1 MTEILSPGVYMQEVS
16 GGPKPI
22 EAVSTSTACF
32 IGFTEKATYER
43 VVDGVR
49 VPESV
54 LRKPFFITSWL
65 QYRETFGDLVSG
77 IYTPQSVYGF
87 FQNGGRRC
95 YVVSLDTIPPT
106 QCNLLS
112 SDDTRNYLTVRAK
125 QAALDSRLRIRV
137 EADPLPDVDKRTN
150 GGGTGATPSGAA
162 SNQQGQS
169 GGANAGSGAAGDAAA
184 NAAGGS
190 SGGTGG
196 QQGQGSATNVAG
208 SGAAANGTTAST
220 TLEKL
225 LYFHLTL
232 EREVKINSDRWKKVE
247 EVRQVTLKTNA
258 ENQLELAFYNNQL
271 PKNIDLFLTA
281 AGKSATLQKAWPKRD
296 NPQLITEQGAIMA
309 VGKKEYDGDLVRDGN
324 ETKRTGLV
332 ALSEIDDISI
342 ICAPDLM
349 VTPPGQTLDRKLVK
363 ALQTTIIDHCKNMQ
377 DRVAIL
383 DTPPYL
389 TPQEAKDWRMNE
401 VGYDTSYAAVYYPW
415 IEVWD
420 SISNRPMNV
429 PPSGYMAGI
438 WARNDSQRGVHKAPA
453 NEIVNGAIG
462 LAYNTTTN
470 EQDILNPIGVNC
482 IRAFPGMGIRVWG
495 ARTMSLSDPEWR
507 YLNVRRLF
515 NMIEKSIQR
524 STMWAVFEPNDW
536 RLWSKLRRDVG
547 NFLMGLYSQG
557 MLFGRTA
564 GEAFFVQVDESNNPS
579 YSRDLGFLY
588 VDVGISPVK
597 PAEFIVFR
605 IRQWSGEPPA
615 LG

>member
-1 MTEILSPGVYMQEVS
+1 MTEILSPGVYIQEVS

-32 IGFTEKATYER
+32 IGFTERATYER

-54 LRKPFFITSWL
+54 HLQPFFVTSWL

-95 YVVSLDTIPPT
+95 YVVSLGTIPPT
-106 QCNLLS
+106 QGKLLS
-112 SDDTRNYLTVRAK
+112 SDGKHDYLTVRAK
-125 QAALDSRLRIRV
+125 QAALDSRLRVRV
-137 EADPLPDVDKRTN
+137 EADPLPDGSRRTTN
-150 GGGTGATPSGAA
+150 GGTGGTAGGATAG
-162 SNQQGQS
+162 QQGQS
-169 GGANAGSGAAGDAAA
+169 GTAADGAA
-184 NAAGGS
+184 NAAGGNN
-190 SGGTGG
+190 GA
-196 QQGQGSATNVAG
+196 ATN
-208 SGAAANGTTAST
+208 GATAATTP
-220 TLEKL
+220 EKPY
-225 LYFHLTL
+225 YFHLTV

-247 EVRQVTLKTNA
+247 EVRQVTLQANK
-258 ENQLELAFYNNQL
+258 ENKLELLFFNNQL
-271 PKNIDLFLTA
+271 PKNIDLFLTE
-281 AGKSATLQKAWPKRD
+281 AGKSATLQAAWPKPD
-296 NPQLITEQGAIMA
+296 NCQLITEQGVIAT
-309 VGKKEYDGDLVRDGN
+309 VGKKEYDGDLLRTGN

-349 VTPPGQTLDRKLVK
+349 VTPLGQTLDRKLVK
-363 ALQTTIIDHCKNMQ
+363 ALQTTIIDHCKNMG
-377 DRVAIL
+377 DRVAIV

-420 SISNRPMNV
+420 SINNRPMNI

-438 WARNDSQRGVHKAPA
+438 WARNDTPRGVHKAPA

-536 RLWSKLRRDVG
+536 RLWSKLRRDVS

-588 VDVGISPVK
+588 VDVGVSPVK

-615 LG
+615 QG

>member
-1 MTEILSPGVYMQEVS
+1 MAEILSPGVYMQEVS

-32 IGFTEKATYER
+32 IGFTERATYER

-54 LRKPFFITSWL
+54 HLQPFFVTSWL

-95 YVVSLDTIPPT
+95 YVVSLGTIPPT
-106 QCNLLS
+106 QGKLLS
-112 SDDTRNYLTVRAK
+112 SDGKHDYLMVRAK
-125 QAALDSRLRIRV
+125 QAALDSRLRVRV
-137 EADPLPDVDKRTN
+137 EADPSPATPDRQVANGGTATAQPPTGAQPTPGAAPTPPGG
-150 GGGTGATPSGAA
+150 GGGTTTPL
-162 SNQQGQS
+162 
-169 GGANAGSGAAGDAAA
+169 
-184 NAAGGS
+184 NAAPPR
-190 SGGTGG
+190 
-196 QQGQGSATNVAG
+196 
-208 SGAAANGTTAST
+208 
-220 TLEKL
+220 
-225 LYFHLTL
+225 YFHLTV

-247 EVRQVTLKTNA
+247 EVRQVTLQANQ
-258 ENQLELAFYNNQL
+258 ENKLELLFFNNQL
-271 PKNIDLFLTA
+271 PKNIDLFLTE
-281 AGKSATLQKAWPKRD
+281 AGKSITLQAAWPKSD
-296 NPQLITEQGAIMA
+296 NCQLITEQGAIA
-309 VGKKEYDGDLVRDGN
+309 TVGKKEYDGDLLRHGN

-363 ALQTTIIDHCKNMQ
+363 ALQTTIIDHCKNMG
-377 DRVAIL
+377 DRVAVL

-420 SISNRPMNV
+420 SINNRPMII

-438 WARNDSQRGVHKAPA
+438 WARNDTQRGVHKAPA

-536 RLWSKLRRDVG
+536 RLWSKLRRDVS

-579 YSRDLGFLY
+579 YSRDQGFLY
-588 VDVGISPVK
+588 VDVGVSPVK

-615 LG
+615 QG